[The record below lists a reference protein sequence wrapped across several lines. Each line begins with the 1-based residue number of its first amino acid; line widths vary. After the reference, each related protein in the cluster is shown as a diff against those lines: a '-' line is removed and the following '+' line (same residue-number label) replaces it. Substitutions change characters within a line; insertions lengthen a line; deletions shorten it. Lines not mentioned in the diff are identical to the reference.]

1 MEALELF
8 VRGSFIVFFFFLFL
22 ITFID
27 LLVGS
32 TVFKSQHNRLE
43 LLYLRRLIVVIL
55 YGRKEVVWK
64 EVKTG

>member
-8 VRGSFIVFFFFLFL
+8 VRGSFIVFFFLFL